1 MSLNN
6 EDEFG
11 TRPATDQERLAWE
24 AGNIHGIRATFTG
37 VRVDARG
44 NRINELT
51 VIDDEFGTPRAAV
64 GQAVQHPAG
73 CTCAAC
79 QESNFKYMNW
89 HQKLHRHQ
97 PDPACKICQA
107 EQKFRSEHPDMIGKR
122 VGVDG

>member
-1 MSLNN
+1 MTLNN

-24 AGNIHGIRATFTG
+24 AGNIHGIRATQTG
-37 VRVDARG
+37 FRVDARG

-51 VIDDEFGTPRAAV
+51 VIDDEFATPRAV
-64 GQAVQHPAG
+64 QGQAVQHPAG
-73 CTCAAC
+73 CMCTAC
-79 QESNFKYMNW
+79 QEANFKYMNW

-97 PDPACKICQA
+97 ADANCKICQA
-107 EQKFRSEHPDMIGKR
+107 EQRFRAEHPDMIGKR